1 MSRLGFWL
9 AWLLVS
15 SAQATPVWTLEPALQ
30 GWTREGRETELRLRV
45 RAGQA
50 QQARFELQAGALR
63 FELPLQLQAGQTQR
77 LLLRVPA
84 AAAGL
89 NAQLDGV
96 AGLVPQLRLAE
107 RPLLALVSAQGEEAS
122 TSLQTVRLEPVDLP
136 HQAAGYE
143 ALDALAVDAGLIARL
158 EPAQLAAL
166 RLHAAACGR
175 LALLGADRL
184 VAGIEPG
191 CGGRALVLAATLAEA
206 LAQWQ
211 QRSAADALPAPA
223 VGAPSMRAW
232 SSTALLLAVFALA
245 WLLTLVLAPARW
257 RLPGLAGV
265 ALLGSAAAFAL
276 PRWLPQPAQLQV
288 WSEAESGDRWAR
300 YEARWRWSGLG
311 GGARQVALPT
321 ALAGGWRACQPQQ
334 ALQLEWDGVAAQP
347 RSARLDDPLLAA
359 QQICFRGVFPV
370 QRQPQAARDPEDRLL
385 GLRNGGT
392 GGWPVGWWLDEA
404 GTRRLPA
411 LPGAGASVLPGP
423 AAELPPA
430 LHALARSRLAFDGG
444 AALWPL
450 ELGAV
455 ADRPADAQAWL
466 LVRVP

>member
-1 MSRLGFWL
+1 
-9 AWLLVS
+9 
-15 SAQATPVWTLEPALQ
+15 
-30 GWTREGRETELRLRV
+30 
-45 RAGQA
+45 
-50 QQARFELQAGALR
+50 
-63 FELPLQLQAGQTQR
+63 
-77 LLLRVPA
+77 
-84 AAAGL
+84 
-89 NAQLDGV
+89 
-96 AGLVPQLRLAE
+96 
-107 RPLLALVSAQGEEAS
+107 
-122 TSLQTVRLEPVDLP
+122 
-136 HQAAGYE
+136 
-143 ALDALAVDAGLIARL
+143 
-158 EPAQLAAL
+158 
-166 RLHAAACGR
+166 
-175 LALLGADRL
+175 
-184 VAGIEPG
+184 
-191 CGGRALVLAATLAEA
+191 
-206 LAQWQ
+206 
-211 QRSAADALPAPA
+211 
-223 VGAPSMRAW
+223 
-232 SSTALLLAVFALA
+232 
-245 WLLTLVLAPARW
+245 
-257 RLPGLAGV
+257 V

-321 ALAGGWRACQPQQ
+321 ALAGGWRACQAQQ